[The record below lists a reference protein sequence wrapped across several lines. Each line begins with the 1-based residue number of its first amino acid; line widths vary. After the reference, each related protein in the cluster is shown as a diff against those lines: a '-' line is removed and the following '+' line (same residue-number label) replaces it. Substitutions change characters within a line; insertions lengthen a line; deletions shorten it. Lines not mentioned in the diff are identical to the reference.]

1 MDIPFPINNS
11 FPILPEG
18 EWEGINA
25 PITED
30 EIRRTL
36 FVIRDLKAAS
46 LDGLHALFFQ
56 SP

>member
-56 SP
+56 SS